1 MNFFTINPNLKMA
14 VFTEEVL
21 EAVAREQ
28 ALENKDQLS

>member
-1 MNFFTINPNLKMA
+1 MA

-28 ALENKDQLS
+28 ALENKDQLSWKSVG